1 MDANASMST
10 PNKEDQNEKNDRNAD
25 GISRIR
31 RRRTLQENFLEIIQM
46 KYLKPCVLSG
56 LGAFLIIIALI
67 LRNEQKTWIEQE
79 RQSKTI
85 PGTVVQNAA
94 IGGAVGVTAGAATGA
109 AIGGIGI
116 AACGTGIGIPVG
128 LVCIGLAAIMG
139 TAGAAV
145 GAATGETSKVVEELV
160 PVTKT
165 GPAYSTWIWVMLL
178 IIGICLII
186 YAIHWA
192 RKIHILEK
200 GEAVPEE

>member
-1 MDANASMST
+1 
-10 PNKEDQNEKNDRNAD
+10 
-25 GISRIR
+25 
-31 RRRTLQENFLEIIQM
+31 M
-46 KYLKPCVLSG
+46 KYLKACVLSG
-56 LGAFLIIIALI
+56 LGALLIIIALI
-67 LRNEQKTWIEQE
+67 LSNEQKTWIEQE
-79 RQSKTI
+79 KQSKTI

-94 IGGAVGVTAGAATGA
+94 IGGAVGVTTGVATGA

-145 GAATGETSKVVEELV
+145 GAVTGETSKVVEELV

-165 GPAYSTWIWVMLL
+165 GPAYSTWIWATLL

-186 YAIHWA
+186 YGICMA
-192 RKIHILEK
+192 RWLHNAETSAKTIQDNPK
-200 GEAVPEE
+200 